1 MIKLEDMIKIGV
13 GSLFLAKEKVEEFI
27 EEAQKRGELTQ
38 KEAEEL
44 INELKETSSEKLNE
58 LKKLI
63 QKEIKEELNAIGV
76 ATKDDIKRLEREIN
90 QLKHLLTQNNENK

>member
-27 EEAQKRGELTQ
+27 NEAQKRGELTQ

-76 ATKDDIKRLEREIN
+76 ATKDDIKKLEREIN
-90 QLKHLLTQNNENK
+90 QLKHLLTQKNENK

>member
-27 EEAQKRGELTQ
+27 KEAQKRGELTQ
-38 KEAEEL
+38 KEAEDL

-63 QKEIKEELNAIGV
+63 QKEIKEELNVIGV

-90 QLKHLLTQNNENK
+90 QLKHLLTQNYENK

>member
-1 MIKLEDMIKIGV
+1 MIKLEDMIKIGI

-27 EEAQKRGELTQ
+27 NEAQKRGELTQ
-38 KEAEEL
+38 KDAEEL

-63 QKEIKEELNAIGV
+63 QKEIKEELDAIGV
-76 ATKDDIKRLEREIN
+76 ATKDDIKRLEREIS

>member
-1 MIKLEDMIKIGV
+1 MIKLEDMIKIGI

-27 EEAQKRGELTQ
+27 NEAQKRGELTQ